1 MKRITKLLTAS
12 VLLLLITACSSQNV
26 STVRLPVGYIPN
38 VQFAPLYVAIEK
50 GYFSEEGLKVELDYN
65 METDSVALVGAGE
78 QQFAVVSGEQVL
90 LGRAQQL
97 PVVYVAAWYKDYPV
111 GVAALKD
118 QNMHSLAD
126 LKGKTIGLP
135 GLYGASYI
143 GLEAL
148 LHAGGLSDADVTLQ
162 SIGYTQVESLA
173 NQVVDVVDIYTCNEP
188 IKLKA
193 EGYDLDILA
202 VSDYLSL
209 VSNGL
214 ITNEKTIKEQPDL
227 VRGMVRAL
235 TRGITYAAAHPDEAY
250 QISTKYVDNLASLTP
265 AEQQIQREVL
275 DASIKIWQVGQPGYT
290 DPQAWQNMQDL
301 LLRMGLLTSPLDLQA
316 AYSNDYLPQ

>member
-1 MKRITKLLTAS
+1 MKRITKLLIAT
-12 VLLLLITACSSQNV
+12 VLLLQITACSSQKV

-118 QNMHSLAD
+118 QGIHSPQD

-173 NQVVDVVDIYTCNEP
+173 NRVVEVVDIYTCNEP
-188 IKLKA
+188 IKLRA
-193 EGYDLDILA
+193 EGYDLDVLA

-275 DASIKIWQVGQPGYT
+275 DASIKIWQVEQPGYT
-290 DPQAWQNMQDL
+290 DSQAWQNMQDL

>member
-1 MKRITKLLTAS
+1 MKKTFNIILVGIIMLLAS
-12 VLLLLITACSSQNV
+12 ACSSQKLNA
-26 STVRLPVGYIPN
+26 VRLPLGYIPN

-50 GYFSEEGLKVELDYN
+50 GYFAEEDILVELDYN
-65 METDSVALVGAGE
+65 METDSVALVGSGE
-78 QQFAVVSGEQVL
+78 LQFAIVSGEQVL

-97 PVVYVAAWYKDYPV
+97 PVVYVAAWYEDYPV
-111 GVAALKD
+111 GIAALKE
-118 QNMHSLAD
+118 QNLRSPQD

-173 NQVVDVVDIYTCNEP
+173 NQVVDVVDIYTTNEP
-188 IKLKA
+188 IQLQA
-193 EGYDLDILA
+193 RGYEVDVLP

-209 VSNGL
+209 VANGL
-214 ITNEKTIKEQPDL
+214 ITNEKTLEQDPDL

-235 TRGITYAAAHPDEAY
+235 TRGITYTAEHADEAF
-250 QISTKYVDNLASLTP
+250 QICEKYVDNLASLTHE
-265 AEQQIQREVL
+265 EQDVQRQVL
-275 DASIKIWQVGQPGYT
+275 AASIKIWQVEQPGYS

-301 LLRMGLLTSPLDLQA
+301 LLRMELLSDPLELTV
-316 AYSNDYLPQ
+316 AYSNAYLPE

>member
-1 MKRITKLLTAS
+1 MKRITKLLSAS
-12 VLLLLITACSSQNV
+12 VLLLLITACSSQKV

-38 VQFAPLYVAIEK
+38 VQFAPLYVAIEN

-118 QNMHSLAD
+118 QNLHSPAD
-126 LKGKTIGLP
+126 LKGKAIGLP

-188 IKLKA
+188 VKLRA
-193 EGYDLDILA
+193 EGYDLDVLA

-214 ITNEKTIKEQPDL
+214 ITNEKTVKEQPDL

-235 TRGITYAAAHPDEAY
+235 TRGIAYTAAHPDEAY

-275 DASIKIWQVGQPGYT
+275 DASIKIWQVEQPGYT

-316 AYSNDYLPQ
+316 AYNNDYLPQ